1 MAGNTHTLQ
10 RRWMGASMSEF
21 NYLTDCPCG
30 YTLRA
35 AKNILTQAEIS
46 AMMARHIEANHVVKG
61 E

>member
-1 MAGNTHTLQ
+1 
-10 RRWMGASMSEF
+10 MGASMSEF